1 MGQRYLLKTW
11 QVTLR
16 GESFRKRGIVT
27 GFELSGFVNA
37 HDANSAK
44 SRAIEIVQRKLDGL
58 VNAESDKRRD
68 SCGSLAQITN
78 AEEAQEAPSLLLVEC
93 PLLQLRYDNPTSPPA
108 VVINCA
114 VASDGGSRWLQ
125 LSVDGQ
131 AKGYGLHRSIASRG
145 TSRYEEISGEDGLL
159 TKDELHDLLSMLDAI
174 LEHGMCAG
182 IVHEFVKV
190 LKKSA
195 LT

>member
-1 MGQRYLLKTW
+1 MQKKLKKHPPSCS
-11 QVTLR
+11 L
-16 GESFRKRGIVT
+16 
-27 GFELSGFVNA
+27 NA
-37 HDANSAK
+37 LYCNFDMT
-44 SRAIEIVQRKLDGL
+44 
-58 VNAESDKRRD
+58 D
-68 SCGSLAQITN
+68 S
-78 AEEAQEAPSLLLVEC
+78 
-93 PLLQLRYDNPTSPPA
+93 TSPPA

-114 VASDGGSRWLQ
+114 VASDGGSLWLQ

-131 AKGYGLHRSIASRG
+131 AMGYGLHRSIASRG